1 MPEAPLSP
9 PQQVDAKSSL
19 SVHFVDSILEI
30 GHAQWTSCAGT
41 DNPFARY
48 EFLAA
53 LEETACTNAETG
65 WRPHHAVV
73 NIHIEGAEESEDS
86 PEQDTV
92 IAVMPLYIKSHSY
105 GEYVF
110 DWSWANAYQTQG
122 LSYYPKLLTAIP
134 FTPSVGKR
142 LLTNYAEL
150 MPQIA
155 ECLSASLQAEASVLG
170 ASSFHLLYPNPTE
183 RAAFAGTP
191 LVERLG
197 SQFHWHNRGYQSF
210 DDFLATLTSRK
221 RKSLRKERRAAQE
234 AGFSFRRTE
243 GAAITEQQWADFSL
257 FYHRTYLIRGQ
268 QGYLNQGFFE
278 RLGAT
283 MPEQLLLVEAL
294 QEGEVVGAAL
304 FFKNHEQ
311 LFGRYWGSSS
321 DQPLLHFET
330 CYYQGQD
337 YCIEHGLKSFD
348 SGAQG
353 EHKIQRGF
361 EPTPTYSLHWL
372 AHEGFADAVAR
383 FVEEERPHVEA
394 YMRDAATLL
403 PFRQQAE
410 ED

>member
-1 MPEAPLSP
+1 MLERHPSP
-9 PQQVDAKSSL
+9 STVDDDSAF
-19 SVHFVDSILEI
+19 SVHFVSSIQDI
-30 GHAQWTSCAGT
+30 GQQQWNACAGT
-41 DNPFARY
+41 DNPFVRY

-53 LEETACTNAETG
+53 LEETGCTNAQTG

-73 NIHIEGAEESEDS
+73 SAQSTEDERTGAADSE
-86 PEQDTV
+86 TV
-92 IAVMPLYIKSHSY
+92 AVVPLYLKTHSY

-110 DWSWANAYQTQG
+110 DWSWANAYQSRG
-122 LSYYPKLLTAIP
+122 LNYYPKLLTAVP
-134 FTPSVGKR
+134 FTPSVGRR
-142 LLTNYAEL
+142 LLTQRVELLPKIADQLVDALQGEAAE
-150 MPQIA
+150 
-155 ECLSASLQAEASVLG
+155 LG
-170 ASSFHLLYPNPTE
+170 ASSFHLLYPNENE
-183 RAAFAGTP
+183 RAAFAATP

-197 SQFHWHNRGYQSF
+197 NQFHWHNRNYKSF

-234 AGFSFRRTE
+234 AGFEFRRTE
-243 GAAITEQQWADFSL
+243 GAQISEQQWADFSL

-278 RLGAT
+278 QLGAT

-383 FVEEERPHVEA
+383 FVEEERPHIEG

-403 PFRQQAE
+403 PFRQQ
-410 ED
+410 DQDS